1 MPVFLCPLGMTARA
15 FFRLNPMRDRF
26 AMLVGVLEL
35 LHLAVWLSGDLVD
48 LVHYILN
55 AIQ

>member
-1 MPVFLCPLGMTARA
+1 MCPLGIAARA
-15 FFRLNPMRDRF
+15 FFRLNPMRERF

-35 LHLAVWLSGDLVD
+35 LHLAVWLSGDLVE
-48 LVHYILN
+48 LVHYILK

>member
-1 MPVFLCPLGMTARA
+1 LCPLGIAARA
-15 FFRLNPMRDRF
+15 FFRLNPMRERF

-35 LHLAVWLSGDLVD
+35 LHLAVWLSGDLVE
-48 LVHYILN
+48 LVHYILK